1 MARAYGRAVGR
12 QKSKHRRTSHFVK
25 CRPTTN
31 VLAMPNVVKSP
42 VVGSVWKIQVAVG
55 DNVAE
60 DDDLIILESMKMEIP
75 VEAET
80 SGVITAINVAEGD
93 QVAEGDTLATIG

>member
-1 MARAYGRAVGR
+1 
-12 QKSKHRRTSHFVK
+12 
-25 CRPTTN
+25 
-31 VLAMPNVVKSP
+31 MPNVVKSP